1 MNMKNLTRL
10 FSVGAVGALMLA
22 SCSGEKGKSAEDSLQ
37 IVTVQYEQASSLN
50 DSLLLLMGDIYDGLD
65 SINTQEGLLFSME
78 KGGEKFDR
86 RAEVRQNL
94 ESIKERLQKNRELLS
109 QMQARL
115 DKTGSENSVLKKTVA
130 DLQARIE
137 NQELKIMQLN
147 TQLDNANAEIED
159 LTNQVAQGKEEL
171 QAETEAREQAQA
183 EATAAENM
191 ANRVY
196 YAIGTN
202 KELKQNG
209 LLEKKFLGAT
219 KVLKGDFNE
228 NYFTA
233 ADKRNLSVINTGGK
247 KVKIWSNVPKGSYEI
262 IDNANGT
269 QSVKILNPAEF
280 WQLTPYLIIQI
291 D

>member
-1 MNMKNLTRL
+1 M
-10 FSVGAVGALMLA
+10 GALLLA
-22 SCSGEKGKSAEDSLQ
+22 SCSGEKGKSTADSLQ
-37 IVTVQYEQASSLN
+37 IVTVQYEQASDLN

-65 SINTQEGLLFSME
+65 SINTQEGLLYSM
-78 KGGEKFDR
+78 GNGSEKFDR

-94 ESIKERLQKNRELLS
+94 QGIKDRLQKNRDLLS
-109 QMQARL
+109 QMQAKL
-115 DKTGSENSVLKKTVA
+115 DATGGENTVLKKTVA

-137 NQELKIMQLN
+137 RQEAKIADLTTQLEAANTEIQQLN
-147 TQLDNANAEIED
+147 EQVTKGQED
-159 LTNQVAQGKEEL
+159 L
-171 QAETEAREQAQA
+171 QAETSAREQAQA
-183 EATAAENM
+183 EATEAENA

-219 KVLKGDFNE
+219 KVLKGEFNE
-228 NYFTA
+228 NYFTVG
-233 ADKRNLSVINTGGK
+233 DKRNLSVINTGGK
-247 KVKIWSNVPKGSYEI
+247 KVKIWSNMPKDSYEI

-269 QSVKILNPAEF
+269 QSVKILNPQDF
-280 WQLTPYLIIQI
+280 WQLTPFLIIQI

>member
-1 MNMKNLTRL
+1 MKKLIPL
-10 FSVGAVGALMLA
+10 CAIGAVMLSA
-22 SCSGEKGKSAEDSLQ
+22 CSGQKEKSAEDSLQ
-37 IVTVQYEQASSLN
+37 IVSVQYEQASTFN

-65 SINTQEGLLFSME
+65 SINAQEGLLYSMD

-94 ESIKERLQKNRELLS
+94 ESIKDRLQKNRDLLA
-109 QMQARL
+109 QMQAKL
-115 DKTGSENSVLKKTVA
+115 DKSTGDNSVLKKTIA
-130 DLQARIE
+130 DLQARIDR
-137 NQELKIMQLN
+137 QEEKIADLN
-147 TQLDNANAEIED
+147 VKLEAANAEILQLNEQVIKGNAD
-159 LTNQVAQGKEEL
+159 LQEEK
-171 QAETEAREQAQA
+171 AAKEQAQA
-183 EATAAENM
+183 EAIAAENL

-219 KVLKGDFNE
+219 KVLQGDFNE

-233 ADKRNLSVINTGGK
+233 ADKRTLSVIKTGGK
-247 KVKIWSNVPKGSYEI
+247 KVKIWGNVPKDSYEI
-262 IDNANGT
+262 IDDSNGT
-269 QSVKILNPAEF
+269 QSVKILNSKDF
-280 WQLTPYLIIQI
+280 WERSPYLIIQI

>member
-1 MNMKNLTRL
+1 MKKLIPL
-10 FSVGAVGALMLA
+10 CALGALMLA
-22 SCSGEKGKSAEDSLQ
+22 SCSGEKKNATADSLQ
-37 IVTVQYEQASSLN
+37 IVTVQYEQASSFN

-65 SINTQEGLLFSME
+65 SINMQEGLLYSMD

-94 ESIKERLQKNRELLS
+94 QSIKDRLQANRDLLS
-109 QMQARL
+109 QMQAKL
-115 DKTGSENSVLKKTVA
+115 DKTGGENSVLKKTIT
-130 DLQARIE
+130 DLQARIDR
-137 NQELKIMQLN
+137 QEAKIAELN
-147 TQLDNANAEIED
+147 TQLEAANAEITQ
-159 LTNQVAQGKEEL
+159 LTEEVTKGKEDL

-183 EATAAENM
+183 EATAAENE

-228 NYFTA
+228 NYFTT

-247 KVKIWSNVPKGSYEI
+247 KVKIWTNVPKDSYEI
-262 IDNANGT
+262 LDNANGT
-269 QSVKILNPAEF
+269 QSIKILNPNAF
-280 WQLTPYLIIQI
+280 WQISPYLIIQI

>member
-1 MNMKNLTRL
+1 MTMKKLIPL
-10 FSVGAVGALMLA
+10 CALGALMLA
-22 SCSGEKGKSAEDSLQ
+22 SCSGEKKNATADSLQ
-37 IVTVQYEQASSLN
+37 IVTVQYEQASSFN

-65 SINTQEGLLFSME
+65 SINMQEGLLYSMD

-94 ESIKERLQKNRELLS
+94 QSIKDRLQANRDLLS
-109 QMQARL
+109 QMQAKL
-115 DKTGSENSVLKKTVA
+115 DKTGGENSVLKKTIT
-130 DLQARIE
+130 DLQARIDR
-137 NQELKIMQLN
+137 QEAKIAELN
-147 TQLDNANAEIED
+147 TQLEAANAEITQ
-159 LTNQVAQGKEEL
+159 LTEEVTKGKEDL

-183 EATAAENM
+183 EATAAENE

-228 NYFTA
+228 NYFTT

-247 KVKIWSNVPKGSYEI
+247 KVKIWTNVPKDSYQI
-262 IDNANGT
+262 LDNANGT
-269 QSVKILNPAEF
+269 QSIKIVNPNAF
-280 WQLTPYLIIQI
+280 WQISPYLIIQI

>member
-1 MNMKNLTRL
+1 MKKLIPL
-10 FSVGAVGALMLA
+10 CAIGAVMLA
-22 SCSGEKGKSAEDSLQ
+22 SCSGEKGRSDSDSLQ

-65 SINTQEGLLFSME
+65 SINIQEGLLYSMD

-86 RAEVRQNL
+86 RAEVRKNL
-94 ESIKERLQKNRELLS
+94 ESIKDRLQKNRDLLS
-109 QMQARL
+109 QMQAKL
-115 DKTGSENSVLKKTVA
+115 DKTGGDNAVLKKTVA

-137 NQELKIMQLN
+137 RQEEKISELN
-147 TQLDNANAEIED
+147 TRLEAANAEIE
-159 LTNQVAQGKEEL
+159 LLNEQVTKGQEDL
-171 QAETEAREQAQA
+171 QAETAAREQAQA
-183 EATAAENM
+183 EATAAENL

-209 LLEKKFLGAT
+209 LLDKKFLGAT
-219 KVLKGDFNE
+219 KVLQGDFNE

-233 ADKRNLSVINTGGK
+233 GDKRNLSVINTGGK
-247 KVKIWSNVPKGSYEI
+247 KVKIWGNVPKDSYEI
-262 IDNANGT
+262 LDNSNGT
-269 QSVKILNPAEF
+269 QSVKILNPKTF
-280 WQLTPYLIIQI
+280 WERSPFVIIQI

>member
-1 MNMKNLTRL
+1 MKKLFRL
-10 FSVGAVGALMLA
+10 SALGAIASVMLA
-22 SCSGEKGKSAEDSLQ
+22 ACSGEKTTRTEDSLQ
-37 IVTVQYEQASSLN
+37 LVAAQYEQASSFN

-65 SINTQEGLLFSME
+65 SINMQEGLLYTLGQ
-78 KGGEKFDR
+78 GGEKSDR
-86 RAEVRQNL
+86 RAEIRQNL
-94 ESIKERLQKNRELLS
+94 QGIKERLQKNRDLLT
-109 QMQARL
+109 QMQAKL
-115 DKTGSENSVLKKTVA
+115 DKTGGENSVLKKTIT
-130 DLQARIE
+130 DLQTRIE

-147 TQLDNANAEIED
+147 TQLDNANAEIAQ
-159 LTNQVAQGKEEL
+159 LNTQVAQGKEDL

-183 EATAAENM
+183 EATAAENL

-219 KVLKGDFNE
+219 KVLQGDFNE

-233 ADKRNLSVINTGGK
+233 ADKRTLSVINTGGK
-247 KVKIWSNVPKGSYEI
+247 KVKIWGNVPKDSYEI

-269 QSVKILNPAEF
+269 QSVKIINPKAF
-280 WQLTPYLIIQI
+280 WERSPFAIIQI

>member
-1 MNMKNLTRL
+1 MKKIIPLCA
-10 FSVGAVGALMLA
+10 VGAVMLTA
-22 SCSGEKGKSAEDSLQ
+22 CSGNKTDNTADSLV
-37 IVTVQYEQASSLN
+37 IVSQQYEQASSFN

-65 SINTQEGLLFSME
+65 SINMQEGLLFSME

-86 RAEVRQNL
+86 RTEVRQNL
-94 ESIKERLQKNRELLS
+94 ESIKERLQKNRDMLS

-115 DKTGSENSVLKKTVA
+115 NKSNNDNSVLKKTIA
-130 DLQARIE
+130 DLQARIDR
-137 NQELKIMQLN
+137 QEEKIAQL
-147 TQLDNANAEIED
+147 TSDLENANAQIAE
-159 LTNQVAQGKEEL
+159 LNTQVAQGEESL
-171 QAETEAREQAQA
+171 REETAAREQAQA
-183 EATAAENM
+183 EATAAENL

-209 LLEKKFLGAT
+209 LIDKKFLGAT
-219 KVLKGDFNE
+219 KVLQGDFNQ

-233 ADKRNLSVINTGGK
+233 GDKRTLSVINTGGK
-247 KVKIWSNVPKGSYEI
+247 KVKIWGNVPKDSYEI

-269 QSVKILNPAEF
+269 QSISILNAKEF
-280 WQLTPYLIIQI
+280 WARSPYLIIQI

>member
-1 MNMKNLTRL
+1 MSMKKLIPL
-10 FSVGAVGALMLA
+10 CAIGALVLA
-22 SCSGEKGKSAEDSLQ
+22 GCSGNKGESTVDSLQ
-37 IVTVQYEQASSLN
+37 IVSAQYEKASDMN

-65 SINTQEGLLFSME
+65 SINMQEGLLFSME

-94 ESIKERLQKNRELLS
+94 ESIKERLQKNRDILS

-115 DKTGSENSVLKKTVA
+115 NKSTNDNSILKKTIS

-137 NQELKIMQLN
+137 RQEEKIAQL
-147 TQLDNANAEIED
+147 TTDLENANAQIAD
-159 LTNQVAQGKEEL
+159 LNNQVAQGQEDLK
-171 QAETEAREQAQA
+171 AETEAREKAQA
-183 EATAAENM
+183 EATAAENL

-209 LLEKKFLGAT
+209 LLDKKFLGAT
-219 KVLKGDFNE
+219 KVLQGDFNE

-233 ADKRNLSVINTGGK
+233 GDKRTLSIINTGGK
-247 KVKIWSNVPKGSYEI
+247 KVKIWGNVPKDSYEI
-262 IDNANGT
+262 LDNANGT
-269 QSVKILNPAEF
+269 QSVKITNPKQF
-280 WQLTPYLIIQI
+280 WERSPFVIIQI

>member
-1 MNMKNLTRL
+1 M
-10 FSVGAVGALMLA
+10 GALLLA
-22 SCSGEKGKSAEDSLQ
+22 SCSGEKGKSNADSLQ
-37 IVTVQYEQASSLN
+37 IVTVQYEQASDLH

-65 SINTQEGLLFSME
+65 SINTQEGLLYSM
-78 KGGEKFDR
+78 GNGSEKFDR

-94 ESIKERLQKNRELLS
+94 QGIKDRLQKNRDLLS
-109 QMQARL
+109 QMQAKL
-115 DKTGSENSVLKKTVA
+115 DATGGENTVLKKTVA

-137 NQELKIMQLN
+137 RQEAKIADLTTQLEAANTEIQQLN
-147 TQLDNANAEIED
+147 EQVTKGQED
-159 LTNQVAQGKEEL
+159 L
-171 QAETEAREQAQA
+171 QAETSAREQAQA
-183 EATAAENM
+183 EATEAENA

-219 KVLKGDFNE
+219 KVLKGEFNE
-228 NYFTA
+228 NYFTVG
-233 ADKRNLSVINTGGK
+233 DKRNLSVINTGGK
-247 KVKIWSNVPKGSYEI
+247 KVKIWSNMPKDSYEI

-269 QSVKILNPAEF
+269 QSVKILNPQDF
-280 WQLTPYLIIQI
+280 WQLTPFLIIQI

>member
-1 MNMKNLTRL
+1 M
-10 FSVGAVGALMLA
+10 GALLLA
-22 SCSGEKGKSAEDSLQ
+22 SCSGEKGKSNTDSLQ
-37 IVTVQYEQASSLN
+37 IVTVQYEQASDLN

-65 SINTQEGLLFSME
+65 SINTQEGLLYSM
-78 KGGEKFDR
+78 GNGSEKFDR

-94 ESIKERLQKNRELLS
+94 QGIKDRLQKNRDLLS
-109 QMQARL
+109 QMQAKL
-115 DKTGSENSVLKKTVA
+115 DATGGENTVLKKTVA

-137 NQELKIMQLN
+137 RQEAKIADLTTQLEAANTEIQQLN
-147 TQLDNANAEIED
+147 EQVTKGQED
-159 LTNQVAQGKEEL
+159 L
-171 QAETEAREQAQA
+171 QAETSAREQAQA
-183 EATAAENM
+183 EATEAENA

-219 KVLKGDFNE
+219 KVLKGEFNE
-228 NYFTA
+228 NYFTVG
-233 ADKRNLSVINTGGK
+233 DKRNLSVINTGGK
-247 KVKIWSNVPKGSYEI
+247 KVKIWSNMPKDSYEI

-269 QSVKILNPAEF
+269 QSVKILNPQDF
-280 WQLTPYLIIQI
+280 WQLTPFLIIQI